1 MKKTFTTL
9 AAVIFLCGGALA
21 NPPEIIRHTF
31 NWSSEPA
38 TILIGDESYEVW
50 KFDGAFIGDEHPS
63 LPFFIRQ
70 FAVDE
75 YGRLQV
81 EVLSARYER
90 FDRTPSPDDE
100 ILSGEL
106 VFQTSVHKE
115 HRRYFGHL
123 AFVPIIRN
131 GNAYERLVE
140 VELRVS
146 LIPDQIT
153 FRDPDNVEN
162 SVLSDGEIYKIA
174 VTGSGI
180 HKITYNFLKNDL
192 GINIDQV
199 APRNI
204 KLYGNGGG
212 ILPYNL
218 ASERIDDLAENHIQI
233 VGGDDGK
240 FDAGDFILF
249 HAEGPDKWF
258 FDQTQGEFSMQKNIY
273 DTKNYYFIKISPG
286 DGLRIESRNSLPGGA
301 YTTNTFDDYARME
314 EDKRNVLHDWA
325 KAEGSGQKWYGD
337 HFKVAREYSY
347 KTFFDFPNLI
357 PEAPVRVRASMILR
371 AEDSSRFFIRVNGQQ
386 LFSDYAQRVS
396 VLSGTNDNI
405 IEYARPANLA
415 GSLSLNSGIIDLAV
429 NYPHPRPGDQ
439 SEGWLDFVQ
448 FNVRRQLIMDD
459 LQMTF
464 RDVETIGTGSATFQ
478 LGFASVNTEVWDI
491 TDPLRPIHQ
500 ETTLTGSTVNFSVNT
515 DVLREFIAFDRTGA
529 LHVPQAVGRID
540 NQNIHA
546 IDQVDM
552 AVIYHPEF
560 ESEAVR
566 LADHRNN
573 YSDLN
578 VALVRIDQL
587 FNEFS
592 SGKTDPTAI
601 RDFARMLYNRTER
614 FRYLLIFGDGSFDT
628 RDIYGLGG
636 DFIPVYERE
645 SLNPIFSFPADDY
658 FGILEPSTNPSSDP
672 LDGFLSISV
681 GRLPVKTVSEAQAVV
696 NKIINY
702 DVSPDA
708 FGDWRN
714 RLVFVGD
721 DEDSNIHT
729 RDADNIANLLQGL
742 YPNLNIDKI
751 FLDAYPQVSTPGGD
765 RYPAVNE
772 AINKAM
778 FKGVLAMTYLGHGGP
793 KGWAQER
800 VLNVSEIVGWENH
813 DRLPLFI
820 TATCSFAAYDDPSYV
835 TAGEEVLLN
844 PRGGAIALMTTT
856 RAVYASQNAD
866 LTEAAMKKLFERPD
880 NRIPTLGEMMKNAKN
895 SFTTGTITTNS
906 RKFTLIGDPAQVLA
920 IPEFGVQTLKINDHE
935 VADGGLDT
943 LKALK
948 RVTIQGIIVGA
959 DGQKMESF
967 NGEIFPTVFDKRT
980 TVSTLGQD
988 RTSPVR
994 EFTVQKNVIFKGRA
1008 SVTNGQF
1015 QFTFVVPKDINYQY
1029 GLGKVSYYAFDK
1041 NNMID
1046 AAGHYDRA
1054 VIGGTDPNALADDQ
1068 GPLVEVFMNT
1078 EDFVF
1083 GGITNANP
1091 TLLVRLEDDNGINV
1105 VGNSIGH
1112 DLEGTLD
1119 GDTQN
1124 TLLLNDFYESEL
1136 DDYTKGKVR
1145 FPLSSL
1151 KEGRHTIRVKAWDVA
1166 NNSAE
1171 GYTEFVVAPSGKVA
1185 LQHVLNYPNP
1195 FSDRTCF
1202 QFDHNMPNQE
1212 LEVLIQ
1218 IFTIS
1223 GRLVKTIDQ
1232 VIFSDGAIRR
1242 DDCIEWDGRDDYGDQ
1257 LARGVYLY
1265 RVKVRASSTGLSSLN
1280 GESDFEKLVIL
1291 K

>member
-1 MKKTFTTL
+1 
-9 AAVIFLCGGALA
+9 
-21 NPPEIIRHTF
+21 
-31 NWSSEPA
+31 
-38 TILIGDESYEVW
+38 
-50 KFDGAFIGDEHPS
+50 
-63 LPFFIRQ
+63 
-70 FAVDE
+70 
-75 YGRLQV
+75 
-81 EVLSARYER
+81 
-90 FDRTPSPDDE
+90 
-100 ILSGEL
+100 
-106 VFQTSVHKE
+106 
-115 HRRYFGHL
+115 
-123 AFVPIIRN
+123 
-131 GNAYERLVE
+131 
-140 VELRVS
+140 
-146 LIPDQIT
+146 
-153 FRDPDNVEN
+153 
-162 SVLSDGEIYKIA
+162 
-174 VTGSGI
+174 
-180 HKITYNFLKNDL
+180 
-192 GINIDQV
+192 
-199 APRNI
+199 
-204 KLYGNGGG
+204 
-212 ILPYNL
+212 
-218 ASERIDDLAENHIQI
+218 
-233 VGGDDGK
+233 
-240 FDAGDFILF
+240 
-249 HAEGPDKWF
+249 
-258 FDQTQGEFSMQKNIY
+258 
-273 DTKNYYFIKISPG
+273 
-286 DGLRIESRNSLPGGA
+286 
-301 YTTNTFDDYARME
+301 
-314 EDKRNVLHDWA
+314 
-325 KAEGSGQKWYGD
+325 
-337 HFKVAREYSY
+337 
-347 KTFFDFPNLI
+347 
-357 PEAPVRVRASMILR
+357 
-371 AEDSSRFFIRVNGQQ
+371 
-386 LFSDYAQRVS
+386 
-396 VLSGTNDNI
+396 
-405 IEYARPANLA
+405 
-415 GSLSLNSGIIDLAV
+415 
-429 NYPHPRPGDQ
+429 
-439 SEGWLDFVQ
+439 
-448 FNVRRQLIMDD
+448 
-459 LQMTF
+459 
-464 RDVETIGTGSATFQ
+464 
-478 LGFASVNTEVWDI
+478 
-491 TDPLRPIHQ
+491 
-500 ETTLTGSTVNFSVNT
+500 
-515 DVLREFIAFDRTGA
+515 
-529 LHVPQAVGRID
+529 
-540 NQNIHA
+540 
-546 IDQVDM
+546 
-552 AVIYHPEF
+552 
-560 ESEAVR
+560 
-566 LADHRNN
+566 
-573 YSDLN
+573 
-578 VALVRIDQL
+578 
-587 FNEFS
+587 
-592 SGKTDPTAI
+592 
-601 RDFARMLYNRTER
+601 
-614 FRYLLIFGDGSFDT
+614 
-628 RDIYGLGG
+628 
-636 DFIPVYERE
+636 
-645 SLNPIFSFPADDY
+645 
-658 FGILEPSTNPSSDP
+658 
-672 LDGFLSISV
+672 
-681 GRLPVKTVSEAQAVV
+681 
-696 NKIINY
+696 
-702 DVSPDA
+702 
-708 FGDWRN
+708 
-714 RLVFVGD
+714 
-721 DEDSNIHT
+721 
-729 RDADNIANLLQGL
+729 
-742 YPNLNIDKI
+742 
-751 FLDAYPQVSTPGGD
+751 
-765 RYPAVNE
+765 
-772 AINKAM
+772 
-778 FKGVLAMTYLGHGGP
+778 
-793 KGWAQER
+793 
-800 VLNVSEIVGWENH
+800 
-813 DRLPLFI
+813 
-820 TATCSFAAYDDPSYV
+820 
-835 TAGEEVLLN
+835 
-844 PRGGAIALMTTT
+844 
-856 RAVYASQNAD
+856 
-866 LTEAAMKKLFERPD
+866 
-880 NRIPTLGEMMKNAKN
+880 
-895 SFTTGTITTNS
+895 
-906 RKFTLIGDPAQVLA
+906 VLA